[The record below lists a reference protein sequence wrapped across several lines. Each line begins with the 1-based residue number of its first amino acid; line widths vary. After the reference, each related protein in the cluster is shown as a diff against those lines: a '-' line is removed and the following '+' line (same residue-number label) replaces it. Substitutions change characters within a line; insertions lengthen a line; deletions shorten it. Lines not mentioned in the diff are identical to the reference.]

1 MKKALLKHV
10 LSLMKQKSIPL
21 TKINIQKIVHFLK
34 ETGTPLTYKFE
45 PYNYGPYSSELK
57 VELGGLLLWDE
68 LSAIGNGYT
77 INNTFKL
84 DEDIDQGT
92 VDSIS
97 DRLDAFKKAVNGDF
111 SFDSM
116 EITGTIIYCNQA
128 LKNVG
133 IQPNEQEVLKEFK
146 NWKGQRYDDNR
157 ITRAY
162 SRISPLLN

>member
-34 ETGTPLTYKFE
+34 EAGIPLTYRFE

-57 VELGGLLLWDE
+57 IELGGLLLWEE
-68 LSAIGNGYT
+68 LSSIGNGYS
-77 INNTFKL
+77 INDTFKL
-84 DEDIDQGT
+84 DENIDQNT
-92 VDSIS
+92 VNTIS
-97 DRLDAFKKAVNGDF
+97 AKLDAFKNAVNGDF

-128 LKNVG
+128 LKNLG
-133 IQPNEQEVLKEFK
+133 MHPNEHKVLNEFK
-146 NWKGQRYDDNR
+146 NWKGQRYDDER
-157 ITRAY
+157 ITKAY